1 MHPTCV
7 ENRDRHRHLIR
18 GPSKAGLTSKPRVD
32 SGLSQKPT
40 LWPGREPSRFPCGQL
55 RSPPY
60 LTFVNL
66 GNQNTLFRSNLTKIW
81 LSASSLFSSAVRT
94 ARFSSNSF
102 RDDAH
107 REQRQTVVRTVRFI
121 RPLLCSGPAATF
133 KRVTAGFFVWMAGL
147 DSRATFPDPTTALSI
162 FTFYPTRS

>member
-1 MHPTCV
+1 MHPTCI

-18 GPSKAGLTSKPRVD
+18 GLSKTGLTSEPCVD
-32 SGLSQKPT
+32 WGLSQKPT
-40 LWPGREPSRFPCGQL
+40 FWSGREPSRSTCGQL

-81 LSASSLFSSAVRT
+81 LSGSSLFSSTVRT
-94 ARFSSNSF
+94 ARFSCNSF
-102 RDDAH
+102 LGDAH
-107 REQRQTVVRTVRFI
+107 RERRQTVVRTVRFI

-133 KRVTAGFFVWMAGL
+133 KRVTAGFFVWMAG
-147 DSRATFPDPTTALSI
+147 P
-162 FTFYPTRS
+162 

>member
-18 GPSKAGLTSKPRVD
+18 GPSKAGLTSEPRVD

>member
-18 GPSKAGLTSKPRVD
+18 GPSKAGLTSEPRVD

-94 ARFSSNSF
+94 ARFSCNSF

-107 REQRQTVVRTVRFI
+107 REQRQTVVRAVRFI

-133 KRVTAGFFVWMAGL
+133 KRVTAGFFVWMAG
-147 DSRATFPDPTTALSI
+147 P
-162 FTFYPTRS
+162 